1 MNPLLGLAVAETT
14 GILIHTRIR
23 SYLRNSIGKPRMSEN
38 SGRIPSPTLETLS
51 RTFYRE
57 ATKYGFTQVD
67 YVRYVNL
74 LLDMAMH
81 GSARPADTGAAAG
94 SPVKSEQQATD
105 GGAVELPLHGDG
117 VVVRRFDAETDL
129 PLFDRWLT
137 EPSGRYFLLSR
148 ITTERQDIRE
158 VAASDR
164 SVLGIITLPDSTPI
178 GSVAFLD
185 HDLVHR
191 KAELR
196 KMIGDPAHRRKGFA
210 TKASAL
216 WIRYGIEALGLKK
229 IYVNTLNANIGNI
242 KLNEG
247 LGFKI
252 EGILRNEVFI
262 DGAHR
267 DVLRM
272 GLWHE

>member
-1 MNPLLGLAVAETT
+1 
-14 GILIHTRIR
+14 
-23 SYLRNSIGKPRMSEN
+23 MSEE
-38 SGRIPSPTLETLS
+38 SGRIPDLTLETLS
-51 RTFYRE
+51 RTFYTE
-57 ATKYGFTQVD
+57 ATKYGFTHVD

-74 LLDMAMH
+74 LLDMAMQ
-81 GSARPADTGAAAG
+81 GRGTPAGKGNKDSVSEPAEQA
-94 SPVKSEQQATD
+94 KS
-105 GGAVELPLHGDG
+105 GGPIELPLRGDG
-117 VVVRRFDAETDL
+117 VVVRRFDAENDL
-129 PLFDRWLT
+129 PLFDQWLSDR
-137 EPSGRYFLLSR
+137 SGRYFLLSR

-158 VAASDR
+158 IAATDT

-196 KMIGDPAHRRKGFA
+196 KMIGDPKYRRKGFA
-210 TKASAL
+210 TRASAL
-216 WIRYGIEALGLKK
+216 WIQYGLQTLGLKK
-229 IYVNTLNANIGNI
+229 IYLNTLHANIGNL
-242 KLNEG
+242 KLNES

>member
-1 MNPLLGLAVAETT
+1 
-14 GILIHTRIR
+14 
-23 SYLRNSIGKPRMSEN
+23 MSED
-38 SGRIPSPTLETLS
+38 SGRLPDLTLETLS
-51 RTFYRE
+51 RTFYTE
-57 ATKYGFTQVD
+57 ATKYGFSHVD
-67 YVRYVNL
+67 YVRYVNM
-74 LLDMAMH
+74 LLDMAMK
-81 GSARPADTGAAAG
+81 GRSVATEAGADTDSSSESHPFVAIDGAA
-94 SPVKSEQQATD
+94 
-105 GGAVELPLHGDG
+105 ELPLRGDG
-117 VVVRRFDAETDL
+117 VIVRRFDPETDL

-137 EPSGRYFLLSR
+137 ERSARYFLLSR

-158 VAASDR
+158 VAASD
-164 SVLGIITLPDSTPI
+164 SSHLGIITLPDSTPI

-196 KMIGDPAHRRKGFA
+196 KMVGDPEHRRKGFA

-216 WIRYGIEALGLKK
+216 WIQYGIQALGLKK

-242 KLNEG
+242 KLNED
-247 LGFKI
+247 LGFKL

-272 GLWHE
+272 SMWHD

>member
-1 MNPLLGLAVAETT
+1 
-14 GILIHTRIR
+14 
-23 SYLRNSIGKPRMSEN
+23 MSEN
-38 SGRIPSPTLETLS
+38 SSRIPDLTLETLS
-51 RTFYRE
+51 RTFYTE
-57 ATKYGFTQVD
+57 ATKYGFTHVD

-74 LLDMAMH
+74 LLDMAMQ
-81 GSARPADTGAAAG
+81 GRPGNTDAGGADTGSMVDSG
-94 SPVKSEQQATD
+94 QHATID
-105 GGAVELPLHGDG
+105 GAVELPLRGDS
-117 VVVRRFDAETDL
+117 VVVRQFDPEEDL
-129 PLFDRWLT
+129 PLFDRWLA
-137 EPSGRYFLLSR
+137 ELSGRYFLLSR

-158 VAASDR
+158 VAASD
-164 SVLGIITLPDSTPI
+164 SSHLGIITLPDATPI

-196 KMIGDPAHRRKGFA
+196 KMIGDPEYRRKGFA
-210 TKASAL
+210 TQASAL
-216 WIRYGIEALGLKK
+216 WIQYGIQTLGLKK

-242 KLNEG
+242 KLNED
-247 LGFKI
+247 LGFKL

-272 GLWHE
+272 SMWHD

>member
-1 MNPLLGLAVAETT
+1 
-14 GILIHTRIR
+14 
-23 SYLRNSIGKPRMSEN
+23 MSES
-38 SGRIPSPTLETLS
+38 SGRIPDLTLETLS

-57 ATKYGFTQVD
+57 ATKYGFTHVD

-74 LLDMAMH
+74 LLDMAMQ
-81 GSARPADTGAAAG
+81 GRSKTTEAGAYAG
-94 SPVKSEQQATD
+94 SSVESDQHATTD
-105 GGAVELPLHGDG
+105 GAVELPLRGDG
-117 VVVRRFDAETDL
+117 VVVRQFDADNDL
-129 PLFDRWLT
+129 PLFDRWLA
-137 EPSGRYFLLSR
+137 EARGRYFLLSR

-158 VAASDR
+158 VADSDT
-164 SVLGIITLPDSTPI
+164 SVLGIVTLPDSTPI
-178 GSVAFLD
+178 GAVAFLD

-196 KMIGDPAHRRKGFA
+196 KMIGDPEQRRKGFA

-216 WIRYGIEALGLKK
+216 WIRYGIQALGLKK

-247 LGFKI
+247 LGFKV

-272 GLWHE
+272 SLWHD

>member
-1 MNPLLGLAVAETT
+1 
-14 GILIHTRIR
+14 
-23 SYLRNSIGKPRMSEN
+23 MSEDG
-38 SGRIPSPTLETLS
+38 GRIPDLTLETLS
-51 RTFYRE
+51 RTFYKE
-57 ATKYGFTQVD
+57 ATKYGFTHVD

-74 LLDMAMH
+74 LLDMAMQGRSKAAEPGDDV
-81 GSARPADTGAAAG
+81 GSSVTLAQDAASSG
-94 SPVKSEQQATD
+94 EL
-105 GGAVELPLHGDG
+105 ELPLHGEG
-117 VVVRRFDAETDL
+117 IVVRKFDAEEDL
-129 PLFDRWLT
+129 PLFDRWLS
-137 EPSGRYFLLSR
+137 ELSGRYFLLSR

-158 VAASDR
+158 VAASDS

-196 KMIGDPAHRRKGFA
+196 KMIGDPEHRRKGFA

-216 WIRYGIEALGLKK
+216 WINYGIRTLGLKK
-229 IYVNTLNANIGNI
+229 IYVNTLNANVGNI
-242 KLNEG
+242 KLNEE

-262 DGAHR
+262 DGSYR

-272 GLWHE
+272 SLWSD

>member
-1 MNPLLGLAVAETT
+1 
-14 GILIHTRIR
+14 
-23 SYLRNSIGKPRMSEN
+23 MSEQ
-38 SGRIPSPTLETLS
+38 SGRIPDLTLETLS
-51 RTFYRE
+51 RTFYKE
-57 ATKYGFTQVD
+57 ATKYGFAHVD

-74 LLDMAMH
+74 LLDMAMK
-81 GSARPADTGAAAG
+81 GRAEAQ
-94 SPVKSEQQATD
+94 KSEKLEDAADRKPYDVPD
-105 GGAVELPLHGDG
+105 GELELPLHGDG
-117 VVVRRFDAETDL
+117 IIVRAFNAEEDL
-129 PLFDRWLT
+129 PLFDKWLS
-137 EPSGRYFLLSR
+137 ELSGRYFLLSR

-158 VAASDR
+158 VAASDS

-196 KMIGDPAHRRKGFA
+196 KMIGDPEHRRKGFA

-216 WIRYGIEALGLKK
+216 WIRYGIQTLGLKK
-229 IYVNTLNANIGNI
+229 VYVNTLNTNVGNI
-242 KLNEG
+242 KLNEE
-247 LGFKI
+247 LGFKV

-262 DGAHR
+262 DGEYR

-272 GLWHE
+272 SLWSD

>member
-1 MNPLLGLAVAETT
+1 
-14 GILIHTRIR
+14 
-23 SYLRNSIGKPRMSEN
+23 MSEP
-38 SGRIPSPTLETLS
+38 SRGIPDVTLETLC
-51 RTFYRE
+51 RTFYKE
-57 ATKYGFTQVD
+57 ASKYGFAHVD

-74 LLDMAMH
+74 LLDMAMQ
-81 GSARPADTGAAAG
+81 GSAKPKETSGDDESAAQPEKAAAA
-94 SPVKSEQQATD
+94 EEAL
-105 GGAVELPLHGDG
+105 ELPLQGDG
-117 VVVRRFDAETDL
+117 IVVRAFDADEDM
-129 PLFDRWLT
+129 PLFDEWLS
-137 EPSGRYFLLSR
+137 ELSARYFLLSR

-158 VAASDR
+158 VAASDS

-196 KMIGDPAHRRKGFA
+196 KMIGDPQHRRKGFA

-216 WIRYGIEALGLKK
+216 WIRYGLQTLGLKK
-229 IYVNTLNANIGNI
+229 IYVNTLNVNVGNI
-242 KLNEG
+242 KLNED

-262 DGAHR
+262 DGAYR

-272 GLWHE
+272 GLWSD